1 MPDGRE
7 QDDVWGDP
15 GGEDHLRVNGVRPW
29 RCLPPDGMESM
40 DAAPAVAASATT
52 PAPSACRRAGSGDG
66 KRNVAPR
73 APSRPRA
80 GQAMQTQAQREP
92 SCRPAQAGQR
102 AELSPARPSS
112 PARPTSDGTGGASG
126 ARSCA
131 RPMMSFTG
139 NWNAGPQ
146 SLCRHLSSACVL
158 VNALSTLHP
167 RASQQRPAVVENRVR
182 TVAALDRERRASRA
196 SMSVE
201 CLFRRR
207 SDSPQRHRG
216 RPHNPFSVPPGLRP
230 DTAYLLRVETRQA
243 CAPNENRTRPVQ
255 RHVERM

>member
-1 MPDGRE
+1 
-7 QDDVWGDP
+7 
-15 GGEDHLRVNGVRPW
+15 
-29 RCLPPDGMESM
+29 
-40 DAAPAVAASATT
+40 
-52 PAPSACRRAGSGDG
+52 
-66 KRNVAPR
+66 
-73 APSRPRA
+73 
-80 GQAMQTQAQREP
+80 
-92 SCRPAQAGQR
+92 
-102 AELSPARPSS
+102 
-112 PARPTSDGTGGASG
+112 
-126 ARSCA
+126 
-131 RPMMSFTG
+131 MMSFAG

-146 SLCRHLSSACVL
+146 SLCRRLSSACVL

-230 DTAYLLRVETRQA
+230 DKAYLLRVETRQA
-243 CAPNENRTRPVQ
+243 CHKGVGPRFVHRNRLPAPGKVAARQRRADPAVELNTDPPHRGVWPGPALTSARWVTGTVAACRHLGRLRRQRSREPRPFSQSRDIV
-255 RHVERM
+255 VPPFGGYEGTSD